1 MNLKKHEDIIHGL
14 TESQWF
20 YDILYSPD
28 GKEDK
33 LFLFF
38 VIHKLWV
45 WLSGLLSP
53 LHNHIVTTGITG
65 WWTANKARQSSS
77 YIIYSFICF
86 CMRNTQWKSPA
97 NRAPVS
103 PWKQQRRLDTK
114 CLNIS
119 KQSLS
124 FVSYT
129 SAIKHTNLKWKT
141 NCLGSIDSE
150 VKALNLYKLFFREAE
165 TFVKKPS
172 VYLFM

>member
-1 MNLKKHEDIIHGL
+1 MNLKKDEDIIHGL
-14 TESQWF
+14 TESEWF

-28 GKEDK
+28 DKDNK

-38 VIHKLWV
+38 VTHKL
-45 WLSGLLSP
+45 LSVTFRLTVSFAQP
-53 LHNHIVTTGITG
+53 YFHNTG
-65 WWTANKARQSSS
+65 WWTANKARQSSL
-77 YIIYSFICF
+77 YIIYSFIYF

-103 PWKQQRRLDTK
+103 PWKRQRGLYTK

-129 SAIKHTNLKWKT
+129 SAIKHTNSKWKT
-141 NCLGSIDSE
+141 NCLGSIDSK
-150 VKALNLYKLFFREAE
+150 VKVRNLYKLFFREAE

-172 VYLFM
+172 VYFFM